1 MSFDL
6 SFWYEDQPIT
16 AEQALQVYEQLCES
30 NDTVVKPHPNIA
42 LFLQA
47 VSQHYPPI
55 SDYPEEKLEE
65 CPWSVQ
71 WDVTSGSVI
80 FCMTWPAGRNLA
92 THFIQLA
99 HEHDLVCY
107 NPQRSEVYLPP
118 SLLDLQEMHPYEHET
133 ASSRPIE
140 VWPSW
145 REVEAALN
153 RGTPIKRET
162 FLLKDPVN
170 SEEE

>member
-6 SFWYEDQPIT
+6 GFWYEDQPIT
-16 AEQALQVYEQLCES
+16 AEQALQVYGQLCES

-92 THFIQLA
+92 SLFIQLA

-107 NPQRSEVYLPP
+107 NPQGSEVYLPP
-118 SLLDLQEMHPYEHET
+118 FLLAQARPLQERHLSGHET
-133 ASSRPIE
+133 ARSKPIE

-145 REVEAALN
+145 EEVEAA
-153 RGTPIKRET
+153 RKRKRKT
-162 FLLKDPVN
+162 S
-170 SEEE
+170 SEGPGK